1 MSFTNHC
8 NIGVI
13 PINYFNNNSLCIG
26 GNRLKCGFVSYLKSI
41 SSEFCET
48 HLTKLTGGIHE
59 ASRICNNSDAGVAG
73 FHI

>member
-26 GNRLKCGFVSYLKSI
+26 ENRLKCGFVSYLKSI

-48 HLTKLTGGIHE
+48 HFHKHK
-59 ASRICNNSDAGVAG
+59 G
-73 FHI
+73 FFYETF